1 MSLIDPVDLSHVLLF
16 LIGVVLGV
24 ILVSLVGALMGI
36 LWRSFK
42 D

>member
-1 MSLIDPVDLSHVLLF
+1 MSLIDPVDLSQVLLF

-36 LWRSFK
+36 LWKSFK

>member
-16 LIGVVLGV
+16 LIGVALGV
-24 ILVSLVGALMGI
+24 ILVSLVAALMGI

>member
-36 LWRSFK
+36 LWKSFK